1 MFYSSFIFA
10 NSGIAANYASFYIQS
25 ANLAGVIGGTFLL
38 NKFGRRTLMLWA
50 TGACTVFI
58 FTVAIFTIA
67 GKSTAE
73 LIFVLAY
80 VASFEFGPGPVV
92 WMYMSEIMNDKG
104 VSIGTL
110 LNWTFTLIIGL
121 ITPLMFNN
129 MKTGTPFIVF
139 GVLCGLGTLF
149 VFFFMK
155 ETKGLSDSDVKKL
168 YRTDRDVIGE
178 FESKIAHQTAT
189 ADEYDE

>member
-1 MFYSSFIFA
+1 
-10 NSGIAANYASFYIQS
+10 
-25 ANLAGVIGGTFLL
+25 
-38 NKFGRRTLMLWA
+38 MLYA
-50 TGACTVFI
+50 TGACTVFMFLVAG
-58 FTVAIFTIA
+58 FTMAEMLTL
-67 GKSTAE
+67 E

-129 MKTGTPFIVF
+129 MPNGTPFIVF
-139 GVLCGLGTLF
+139 GVLCLLGTLF
-149 VFFFMK
+149 VMVFMK
-155 ETKGLSDSDVKKL
+155 ETFGLSDADVKKL
-168 YRTDRDVIGE
+168 YRTDRDIIGE
-178 FESKIAHQTAT
+178 FEAKIAHKTYMYEE
-189 ADEYDE
+189 DE

>member
-1 MFYSSFIFA
+1 M
-10 NSGIAANYASFYIQS
+10 
-25 ANLAGVIGGTFLL
+25 L
-38 NKFGRRTLMLWA
+38 NRFGRRTLMLWA

-58 FTVAIFTIA
+58 FLVAIFTIT
-67 GKSTAE
+67 GTSIAE
-73 LIFVLAY
+73 LIFVLFY

-129 MKTGTPFIVF
+129 MPDGTPFIVF

-178 FESKIAHQTAT
+178 FEKRIAH
-189 ADEYDE
+189 

>member
-1 MFYSSFIFA
+1 
-10 NSGIAANYASFYIQS
+10 
-25 ANLAGVIGGTFLL
+25 
-38 NKFGRRTLMLWA
+38 MLSA

-58 FTVAIFTIA
+58 FLVGFFAF
-67 GKSTAE
+67 GGNNSAE
-73 LIFVLAY
+73 LIFTLAY

-121 ITPLMFNN
+121 ITPLMF
-129 MKTGTPFIVF
+129 KVLGSAWPFLVF
-139 GVLCGLGTLF
+139 GILCGLGTLF
-149 VFFFMK
+149 VALFMK
-155 ETKGLSDSDVKKL
+155 ETKGLSDAEVKKL

-178 FESKIAHQTAT
+178 FEQRLAQRQGPNVD
-189 ADEYDE
+189 DEDE

>member
-1 MFYSSFIFA
+1 MQ
-10 NSGIAANYASFYIQS
+10 ASALIQTV
-25 ANLAGVIGGTFLL
+25 NLAGVIGALPLL
-38 NKFGRRTLMLWA
+38 NKFGRRTLMLSA

-58 FTVAIFTIA
+58 FLVGIFTFA
-67 GKSTAE
+67 GKNNAE

-121 ITPLMFNN
+121 ITPVMF
-129 MKTGTPFIVF
+129 K
-139 GVLCGLGTLF
+139 
-149 VFFFMK
+149 
-155 ETKGLSDSDVKKL
+155 
-168 YRTDRDVIGE
+168 
-178 FESKIAHQTAT
+178 
-189 ADEYDE
+189 